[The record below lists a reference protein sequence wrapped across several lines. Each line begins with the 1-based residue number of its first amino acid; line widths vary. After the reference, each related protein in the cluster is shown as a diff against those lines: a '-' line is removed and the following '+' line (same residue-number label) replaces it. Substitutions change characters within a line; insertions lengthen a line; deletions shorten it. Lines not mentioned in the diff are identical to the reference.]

1 MSKESLYV
9 PKNVSNSSLI
19 TIIDARISQSGG
31 GSGSGDVTL
40 NGVQTLTNKNL
51 TSATNSFP
59 SSLATLTNAQT
70 LTNKDLTSATNS
82 FPSTLS
88 TSSNS
93 QIFTNKDLTSVSNT
107 FPSSLATLTNAQI
120 LTNKD
125 LTSATNT
132 FPTSLVDLTNAQTLT
147 NKNLTSATNT
157 FPTSLVDLSTTQ
169 TLTNKNL
176 TSGTNSFPSS
186 LVDLTS
192 SQVLTNKNLTSGTN
206 TFPSS
211 LATLTSVQTL
221 SNKTLSGPIISSI
234 VNSGT
239 ISLPTT
245 TSFLLS
251 TLNQWPTLQNP
262 GICLV
267 DGTTISAS
275 NQFLGISFRTGNNT
289 INDIFSTAG
298 QSNIA
303 DMYLAQR
310 THSTTALTQT
320 YANCATLWIQN
331 APLAGTNV
339 TITNSDAIRV
349 ENSNVRIANGR
360 LLSSSLGTAALPS
373 FAIGTLLTD
382 GIFSSAA
389 GTINITTAGVLRTT
403 INASGLV
410 LSANSAISTS
420 GTGTITSGS
429 GGFTSSGP
437 LACSGASTVTTCAVR
452 PTNNANTGIFGTA
465 ATNVSIAVGGTA
477 VISCTTTTTSITGA
491 LTVSNITTGGH
502 KVSAIG
508 TSTLQEVRGSVVISA
523 VIPMGTFYNHGSVLF
538 TGSVSFS
545 STPNMI
551 LTINQ
556 EPVGGFWDQCS
567 VTTITR
573 GVTSFTIGMRNNSLS
588 STNGSCTV
596 SYVAWV

>member
-40 NGVQTLTNKNL
+40 NGVQSLTNKDLSSSSNTFPSTFSTSNNTQTITNKNLTSSTNSFPSTLVNTTSIQTISGQKTIINPILENPLVTTDAVNAPYINLINFMDNAVDFTSPQVLTNKNL

-59 SSLATLTNAQT
+59 TSLATLTGT
-70 LTNKDLTSATNS
+70 
-82 FPSTLS
+82 
-88 TSSNS
+88 
-93 QIFTNKDLTSVSNT
+93 QI
-107 FPSSLATLTNAQI
+107 
-120 LTNKD
+120 
-125 LTSATNT
+125 
-132 FPTSLVDLTNAQTLT
+132 LT
-147 NKNLTSATNT
+147 NKNLTNATNT
-157 FPTSLVDLSTTQ
+157 
-169 TLTNKNL
+169 
-176 TSGTNSFPSS
+176 FPSS
-186 LVDLTS
+186 LVDLST
-192 SQVLTNKNLTSGTN
+192 
-206 TFPSS
+206 
-211 LATLTSVQTL
+211 VQTL
-221 SNKTLSGPIISSI
+221 TNKTLSAPIISSI
-234 VNSGT
+234 VNGAATLT
-239 ISLPTT
+239 IPTT

-251 TLNQWPTLQNP
+251 TLAQWPTLQNP

-267 DGTTISAS
+267 DGTTLSAS

-289 INDIFSTAG
+289 INDTFSTAG
-298 QSNIA
+298 QTNVA
-303 DMYLAQR
+303 DIYLARR
-310 THSTTALTQT
+310 THSSTALTQT
-320 YANCATLWIQN
+320 YTNSATLWIQN

-360 LLSSSLGTAALPS
+360 LLSSSLGTAALPAL
-373 FAIGTLLTD
+373 AIGTLLTD

-389 GTINITTAGVLRTT
+389 GTINIATAGVLRTT

-437 LACSGASTVTTCAVR
+437 IVCSGASSVTTCAVR

-465 ATNVSIAVGGTA
+465 ATNISIAVGGTA
-477 VISCTTTTTSITGA
+477 VISCTTTTTSIVGA
-491 LTVSNITTGGH
+491 LTVSSITTGGH

-523 VIPMGTFYNHGSVLF
+523 VIPMGTFYNHGSVVF

-545 STPNMI
+545 SIPNMI

-556 EPVGGFWDQCS
+556 EPAGGFWDQCS
-567 VTTITR
+567 VTTLARTT
-573 GVTSFTIGMRNNSLS
+573 TSFTIGIRNNSLS

>member
-1 MSKESLYV
+1 MANDNQEYYLSKNFL
-9 PKNVSNSSLI
+9 NLTVS
-19 TIIDARISQSGG
+19 SGG
-31 GSGSGDVTL
+31 GSGIPNDVDINSLAANTLTLKSGGF
-40 NGVQTLTNKNL
+40 NGKLESIGISANRDYTFPNSSGNVVIDSATQTLTNKNMTSVTNSFPGSLVNLTSSQVLTNKDL
-51 TSATNSFP
+51 TSATNTFP
-59 SSLATLTNAQT
+59 SSLVNLTNAQT
-70 LTNKDLTSATNS
+70 LTNKDLTSVTNT
-82 FPSTLS
+82 FPSSLS
-88 TSSNS
+88 TSANV
-93 QIFTNKDLTSVSNT
+93 QTLTNKDLTSV
-107 FPSSLATLTNAQI
+107 
-120 LTNKD
+120 
-125 LTSATNT
+125 
-132 FPTSLVDLTNAQTLT
+132 
-147 NKNLTSATNT
+147 
-157 FPTSLVDLSTTQ
+157 
-169 TLTNKNL
+169 
-176 TSGTNSFPSS
+176 
-186 LVDLTS
+186 
-192 SQVLTNKNLTSGTN
+192 TN

-211 LATLTSVQTL
+211 LATLTGSQSLT
-221 SNKTLSGPIISSI
+221 NKTILAPIISSI
-234 VNSGT
+234 VNGAGT
-239 ISLPTT
+239 LTIPTT

-251 TLNQWPTLQNP
+251 TLRQWPTLQNP

-267 DGTTISAS
+267 DGTSVSAA

-289 INDIFSTAG
+289 ISDTFSTAG
-298 QSNIA
+298 QSNVA

-331 APLAGTNV
+331 APIAGSNV

-360 LLSSSLGTAALPS
+360 LLSSSLGTAALP
-373 FAIGTLLTD
+373 AIALGALFTD

-389 GTINITTAGVLRTT
+389 GAINIATAGVLRTT

-437 LACSGASTVTTCAVR
+437 LICSGASSVTTCAVR

-465 ATNVSIAVGGTA
+465 ATNLSLAVGGTA
-477 VISCTTTTTSITGA
+477 IISCTTTTTSIVGA

-502 KVSAIG
+502 KISAIG
-508 TSTLQEVRGSVVISA
+508 TSTLQEVRGSVTISA
-523 VIPMGTFYNHGSVLF
+523 IIPMGTFYNHGSVLF

-573 GVTSFTIGMRNNSLS
+573 GVTSFTIGIRNNSIS